1 MKMDTIIKKWTK
13 EEKDNMM
20 KISGEVFD
28 ILKRLKDPM
37 MMANVTYILN
47 ESIRDMYG
55 FDKVFTANKEKKI
68 ISHEEIK
75 NVLNIAYGMVSS
87 DINVVLFRDNPE
99 VWMQYYMGMHL
110 GKKTYIII
118 REEDA
123 KENTIIRLQ
132 GKIIKVREFT
142 NDELDKAVKQIND
155 EVKKTNV

>member
-1 MKMDTIIKKWTK
+1 
-13 EEKDNMM
+13 
-20 KISGEVFD
+20 
-28 ILKRLKDPM
+28 
-37 MMANVTYILN
+37 
-47 ESIRDMYG
+47 
-55 FDKVFTANKEKKI
+55 
-68 ISHEEIK
+68 
-75 NVLNIAYGMVSS
+75 
-87 DINVVLFRDNPE
+87 
-99 VWMQYYMGMHL
+99 MQYYMGMHL